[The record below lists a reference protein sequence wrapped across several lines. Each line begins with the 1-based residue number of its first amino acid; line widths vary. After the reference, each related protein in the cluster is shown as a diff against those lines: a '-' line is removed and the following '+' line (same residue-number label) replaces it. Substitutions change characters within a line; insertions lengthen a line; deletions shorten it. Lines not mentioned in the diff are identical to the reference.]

1 MSWKIAVASQLMLL
15 AVVFHGQASASS
27 TPSPTCVVPPTGLVS
42 WWTGDVDET
51 DLYGV
56 NNPSAVNAVTLVP
69 GEVLDGFTFGTGAY
83 IDIPASSTLANQK
96 FTWDAWVEP
105 EGPGPNDDQWG
116 NVIVQQFINDYDDH
130 TVYLA
135 WRWDPDDRFV
145 FVFGY
150 DESEF
155 IVSNDTFPPGAFYL
169 VAGTYDGATF
179 RLYVNGVLE
188 GSYAEKKKIAYP
200 SLTWNIGSQDAY
212 SRSVGYGRTW
222 NGVIDEVEAFKVAL
236 SAADLLRIFKAGSA
250 GNCKDP
256 VVVTPAKEAFAPQ
269 AVDTTSPAKTVM
281 ILNNRNV
288 TLTIDPFTLGGA
300 DPLDF
305 GDPSTTCGST
315 LAARKT
321 CKVSVT
327 FTPTETGKR
336 SAVLDVNDSDASS
349 PQTVSLSGTGK

>member
-1 MSWKIAVASQLMLL
+1 MSCKIAVAIQFLLL
-15 AVVFHGQASASS
+15 ALVLHGQASASS
-27 TPSPTCVVPPTGLVS
+27 PTCIVPPTGLVS

-69 GEVLDGFTFGTGAY
+69 AEVLDGFTFGLGGY
-83 IDIPASSTLANQK
+83 IDIPASPTLANQK

-105 EGPGPNDDQWG
+105 EGPGPIDDAFG
-116 NVIVQQFINDYDDH
+116 SGIVSQDINDS
-130 TVYLA
+130 TVSMQLA
-135 WRWDPDDRFV
+135 WRDNPDYRFL
-145 FVFGY
+145 FEFG
-150 DESEF
+150 DLNSGQF
-155 IVSNDTFPPGAFYL
+155 ITSNDIFPPGAFYL

-188 GSYAEKKKIAYP
+188 GSFAEKTKVAYSSNP
-200 SLTWNIGSQDAY
+200 WIIGSDNA
-212 SRSVGYGRTW
+212 GRTW

-236 SAADLLRIFKAGSA
+236 SAANILKIFKAGSA
-250 GNCKDP
+250 GKCKAP
-256 VVVTPAKEAFAPQ
+256 VVVTPASEKFPTET
-269 AVDTTSPAKTVM
+269 VGTTSPAKTVM

-288 TLTIDPFTLGGA
+288 ILTVDPFTFTGA
-300 DPLDF
+300 DPSDF

-327 FTPTETGKR
+327 FTPQATGKR
-336 SAVLDVNDSDASS
+336 SAVLDVNDNAAGS
-349 PQTVSLSGTGK
+349 PQTIPLSGTGK